1 MFRGLTFFVTQCIV
15 SSGDQTND
23 IHLGRLAVSTYTIRY
38 ERFHC
43 GGLSYS
49 SVQPTSLDSGLCI
62 ALTLGLCGIHL
73 KTASPC
79 VHRIC

>member
-1 MFRGLTFFVTQCIV
+1 MFRGLTFFGTQCIV

-23 IHLGRLAVSTYTIRY
+23 IHLGRLAVSTY

-49 SVQPTSLDSGLCI
+49 CVQPTLLDSGLCI